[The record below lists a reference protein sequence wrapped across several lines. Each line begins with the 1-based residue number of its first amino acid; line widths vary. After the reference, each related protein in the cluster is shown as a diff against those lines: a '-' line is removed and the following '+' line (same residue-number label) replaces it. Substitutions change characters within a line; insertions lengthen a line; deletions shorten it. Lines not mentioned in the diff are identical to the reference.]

1 MAIDKNTVI
10 KEAQKFA
17 AKGQFDKAIGEWKK
31 RIKEFPND
39 ANAFN
44 TIGDLCLKKDAK
56 ADAVDAYKKAADIL
70 ASDGFTS
77 KAIAL
82 YKKVLNIDPK
92 KIEVHLAL
100 GDLNAEKGLTG
111 NALESY
117 KLVADHYTRNKDTIK
132 ALGIY
137 QKMADLNPSNVSF
150 RLKLGDMYAKEGM
163 KTEAV
168 DTYLEAADVHI
179 SKDAFN
185 DARQV
190 FEKVLA
196 LDPNNKK
203 VYHKAGIVYFKEG
216 KFAEACKALKPAF
229 ENDPSNQELVDI
241 YLGALAKA
249 GRDTDAE
256 DVYKKQLSQDAGRID
271 VREKLYHHY
280 LSQKEY
286 DRALTEVSAIANTMA
301 ENKEFDAAEA
311 VLKGFVAEVPRSA
324 DGHCRLSEY
333 YISTARRNDAAK
345 ELMQAAEIL
354 IEDGATDGAKDVLA
368 RAMEIA
374 PDMAEA
380 RQRLESLQALPA
392 PAPVISE
399 PAPVQSAPVVP
410 VMPPAAPVASP
421 VTDEDPAIAEALTEV
436 EVLVK
441 YGLAAK
447 AVEQLEGLAGRFP
460 ESPQVRIKLRDLY
473 RDQGDVRKAAEHVLV
488 LADIYTKRGMQDQVE
503 PLLQAAL
510 EMDPGNTVIA
520 ARLGVAPAVAV
531 EPSLAPA
538 EPVKTPEPAFDT
550 FVSEGPAAEEIVPPE
565 VHPAEITFG
574 DLEMASFEPEVAPLT
589 AAPLP
594 EDIVLEEPQSVG
606 HALEERDEIEQASA
620 APEVPAEEPP
630 LPVDEAPMSEP
641 ELEQPEPIAEAEPEQ
656 IGYREHFGIG
666 PAQKSPVK
674 GSPATETDISEIWAE
689 AEFYYQQGLFEEAK
703 KYYAKIIERTPG
715 DRRAIERLT
724 EISREEEE
732 AQEFSKLAEAVE
744 GLEGM
749 ASGGASEGEMALT
762 SSDEE
767 AVRSLMSEIQKLR
780 QEQKPAPSPP
790 SEQVAAPA
798 PSAASPKKQS
808 GIRDA
813 RKDGQFDGWEQEEPG
828 EQAGVE
834 NFFDLG
840 QELRQ
845 EGRPDSSPTQQEK
858 IEDFFDLASELRD
871 ELSSITV
878 SAQPAASAEE
888 QSLDDIFEEFKKG
901 VEQQVVKEDADTH
914 YNLGVAYKEMGLLD
928 DAVGEFLL
936 TPEGEPK
943 FVQSRYML
951 GLCYM
956 EKGDYHNAI
965 IEIQNALNYSESSGG
980 KQQERIEMHYDLGL
994 AYQGEGN
1001 REGALAQFQ
1010 RVHDANP
1017 GYRDT
1022 AAKLKELKKGSFIS
1036 LEQLKDDIEKE
1047 ISAKFLEEGER
1058 IQREEKTRKNEK
1070 VRS

>member
-1 MAIDKNTVI
+1 
-10 KEAQKFA
+10 
-17 AKGQFDKAIGEWKK
+17 
-31 RIKEFPND
+31 
-39 ANAFN
+39 
-44 TIGDLCLKKDAK
+44 
-56 ADAVDAYKKAADIL
+56 
-70 ASDGFTS
+70 
-77 KAIAL
+77 
-82 YKKVLNIDPK
+82 
-92 KIEVHLAL
+92 
-100 GDLNAEKGLTG
+100 
-111 NALESY
+111 
-117 KLVADHYTRNKDTIK
+117 
-132 ALGIY
+132 
-137 QKMADLNPSNVSF
+137 
-150 RLKLGDMYAKEGM
+150 
-163 KTEAV
+163 
-168 DTYLEAADVHI
+168 
-179 SKDAFN
+179 
-185 DARQV
+185 
-190 FEKVLA
+190 
-196 LDPNNKK
+196 
-203 VYHKAGIVYFKEG
+203 
-216 KFAEACKALKPAF
+216 
-229 ENDPSNQELVDI
+229 
-241 YLGALAKA
+241 
-249 GRDTDAE
+249 
-256 DVYKKQLSQDAGRID
+256 
-271 VREKLYHHY
+271 
-280 LSQKEY
+280 
-286 DRALTEVSAIANTMA
+286 
-301 ENKEFDAAEA
+301 
-311 VLKGFVAEVPRSA
+311 
-324 DGHCRLSEY
+324 
-333 YISTARRNDAAK
+333 
-345 ELMQAAEIL
+345 
-354 IEDGATDGAKDVLA
+354 
-368 RAMEIA
+368 
-374 PDMAEA
+374 
-380 RQRLESLQALPA
+380 
-392 PAPVISE
+392 
-399 PAPVQSAPVVP
+399 
-410 VMPPAAPVASP
+410 
-421 VTDEDPAIAEALTEV
+421 
-436 EVLVK
+436 
-441 YGLAAK
+441 
-447 AVEQLEGLAGRFP
+447 
-460 ESPQVRIKLRDLY
+460 
-473 RDQGDVRKAAEHVLV
+473 
-488 LADIYTKRGMQDQVE
+488 MQDQVE

-550 FVSEGPAAEEIVPPE
+550 FVSEGSAAEEIMPPE

-574 DLEMASFEPEVAPLT
+574 DLEMASFEPEAAPLT

-594 EDIVLEEPQSVG
+594 EDIVLEEPQSAG
-606 HALEERDEIEQASA
+606 HTLEERDEIEQASP

-641 ELEQPEPIAEAEPEQ
+641 ELEQPEPIAEAEP
-656 IGYREHFGIG
+656 
-666 PAQKSPVK
+666 AQKFPVK
-674 GSPATETDISEIWAE
+674 GSPATETDISEFWAE

-715 DRRAIERLT
+715 DRRAIERLS

-732 AQEFSKLAEAVE
+732 VQEFSKLAEAVE

-762 SSDEE
+762 ASDEE

-780 QEQKPAPSPP
+780 QEQKPAPSPL
-790 SEQVAAPA
+790 SDQMTAPA

-828 EQAGVE
+828 EQDGVE

-845 EGRPDSSPTQQEK
+845 EDRPDSSPTQQEK
-858 IEDFFDLASELRD
+858 SEDFFDLASELRD

-878 SAQPAASAEE
+878 SPQPAASAEEE

-1001 REGALAQFQ
+1001 TEGALAQFQ

-1058 IQREEKTRKNEK
+1058 IQREEKTKKNEK

>member
-17 AKGQFDKAIGEWKK
+17 VKGQIDKAIAEWKK
-31 RIKEFPND
+31 LVKEFPND

-56 ADAVDAYKKAADIL
+56 TDAVDAYVKAADIL

-82 YKKVLNIDPK
+82 YKKVLNINPK

-100 GDLNAEKGLTG
+100 GDLNVEKGLTG

-117 KLVADHYTRNKDTIK
+117 KLVADHYTRNKDTIN

-137 QKMADLNPSNVSF
+137 QKMADLNPSNVTF

-163 KTEAV
+163 KTEAIE
-168 DTYLEAADVHI
+168 TYLQAADVHI

-229 ENDPSNQELVDI
+229 EDDPFNQELVDT
-241 YLGALAKA
+241 YLDVLAKA
-249 GRDTDAE
+249 GRNAEEE
-256 DVYKKQLSQDAGRID
+256 DVYKKQLSQEAGRID
-271 VREKLYHHY
+271 IRKKLYHHY

-286 DRALTEVSAIANTMA
+286 DRALTEGVAIANVMT

-311 VLKGFVAEVPRSA
+311 FLKGFVSEVPRSA
-324 DGHCRLSEY
+324 DGHCSLSDY
-333 YISTARRNDAAK
+333 YISTARRGDAAK
-345 ELMQAAEIL
+345 ELLMAAEIL
-354 IEDGATDGAKDVLA
+354 IEDGAGDRARDVLE
-368 RAMEIA
+368 RALVIS
-374 PDMAEA
+374 PDMKEA
-380 RQRLESLQALPA
+380 RQRLESLQASPAEAAAVTANSTSTQPEAAVPLMPTAA
-392 PAPVISE
+392 PA
-399 PAPVQSAPVVP
+399 
-410 VMPPAAPVASP
+410 ASP
-421 VTDEDPAIAEALTEV
+421 ITDEDPAIAEALMEV

-460 ESPQVRIKLRDLY
+460 ESPQIRIRLRDLY
-473 RDQGDVRKAAEHVLV
+473 RDQGDVQKAAEHVLA
-488 LADIYTKRGMQDQVE
+488 LADIYVKKGSQDQVE

-510 EMDPGNTVIA
+510 EMDPGNRAIA
-520 ARLGVAPAVAV
+520 ERLGVAPAVSEEPPSAAAESIGIP
-531 EPSLAPA
+531 EPSID
-538 EPVKTPEPAFDT
+538 AFA
-550 FVSEGPAAEEIVPPE
+550 SEGGHAAEETTPPE
-565 VHPAEITFG
+565 VHPSPGEISLG
-574 DLEMASFEPEVAPLT
+574 DLEMNTFEPEDGQLSTAPL
-589 AAPLP
+589 A
-594 EDIVLEEPQSVG
+594 EDTVLEESQSLQHG
-606 HALEERDEIEQASA
+606 PEEHDEVEKA
-620 APEVPAEEPP
+620 APVSQVPAEEPP
-630 LPVDEAPMSEP
+630 LTVHEATLSEP
-641 ELEQPEPIAEAEPEQ
+641 LLKQPEPLAEPEQ
-656 IGYREHFGIG
+656 KLPARE
-666 PAQKSPVK
+666 S
-674 GSPATETDISEIWAE
+674 ATVETDISEIWAE
-689 AEFYYQQGLFEEAK
+689 AEFYYQQGLFDEAK
-703 KYYAKIIERTPG
+703 KYYAKIIEQTPG
-715 DRRAIERLT
+715 DKRAIERLS
-724 EISREEEE
+724 EISREEDEV
-732 AQEFSKLAEAVE
+732 QEFSKLAEAVE

-749 ASGGASEGEMALT
+749 ASGDATEGEMALT
-762 SSDEE
+762 ASDEE

-780 QEQKPAPSPP
+780 QVQKPEPSPP
-790 SEQVAAPA
+790 SDQSTTPV
-798 PSAASPKKQS
+798 PSAEMKENS
-808 GIRDA
+808 GDRDIH
-813 RKDGQFDGWEQEEPG
+813 KDEQYDGWEQEEPG
-828 EQAGVE
+828 GQVGEE
-834 NFFDLG
+834 SFFDLG

-845 EGRPDSSPTQQEK
+845 ESPADISPAQQEK
-858 IEDFFDLASELRD
+858 PDDFFDLASELRD
-871 ELSSITV
+871 ELSSISI
-878 SAQPAASAEE
+878 SAQPATSAEE
-888 QSLDDIFEEFKKG
+888 EKSLDDIFEEFKKG
-901 VEQQVVKEDADTH
+901 VDKVIAPDDANTH
-914 YNLGVAYKEMGLLD
+914 HDLGIAYKEMGLLD

-965 IEIQNALNYSESSGG
+965 AEIQNALNYSESTGG
-980 KQQERIEMHYDLGL
+980 SLKERIEMQYDLGL

-1001 REGALAQFQ
+1001 TENALAQFQ
-1010 RVHDANP
+1010 MVHDTNP

-1022 AAKLKELKKGSFIS
+1022 SAKLKELKQGSFIS
-1036 LEQLKDDIEKE
+1036 IKQLKDDIEKE
-1047 ISAKFLEEGER
+1047 ISAKFFEEGER
-1058 IQREEKTRKNEK
+1058 IEREEKTRKNER